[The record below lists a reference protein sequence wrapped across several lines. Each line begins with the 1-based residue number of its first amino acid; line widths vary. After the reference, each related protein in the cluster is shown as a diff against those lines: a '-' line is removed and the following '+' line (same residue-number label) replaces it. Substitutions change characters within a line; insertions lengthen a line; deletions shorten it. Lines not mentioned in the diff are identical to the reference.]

1 MRESN
6 VLLAFLAIAAVFFIL
21 ATLFGVFICPRFV
34 EDCYQEYLAFKNV
47 RFKRMRRNQSWNVRG
62 SLFYLWVRICWNI
75 RQGVTAGERRRKL
88 EELEKKVEEMKE
100 TKAWICRGCG
110 RKNHDFQEICA
121 CGQRRSDNF
130 Q

>member
-1 MRESN
+1 MREIIF
-6 VLLAFLAIAAVFFIL
+6 LLAVLGIAAVIL
-21 ATLFGVFICPRFV
+21 ILPTLFGVFICPRFV

-47 RFKRMRRNQSWNVRG
+47 RFNKNRNVRG

>member
-1 MRESN
+1 MREINSL
-6 VLLAFLAIAAVFFIL
+6 VAFWGIVAVIFIL
-21 ATLFGVFICPRFV
+21 AILLGVFICPRFV
-34 EDCYQEYLAFKNV
+34 EDCYQEYLMFKNV
-47 RFKRMRRNQSWNVRG
+47 SFNTSRNMRRNVRG

-75 RQGVTAGERRRKL
+75 RQGVTAGERRRKRK
-88 EELEKKVEEMKE
+88 ELEKKVEEMKE

>member
-6 VLLAFLAIAAVFFIL
+6 SLLAVLGIAAVFFIFAIL
-21 ATLFGVFICPRFV
+21 LGVFICPRFV
-34 EDCYQEYLAFKNV
+34 EDCYQEYLMFKNIS
-47 RFKRMRRNQSWNVRG
+47 FNTSHNRRRNVRG

-88 EELEKKVEEMKE
+88 EELEEKVEEMKE